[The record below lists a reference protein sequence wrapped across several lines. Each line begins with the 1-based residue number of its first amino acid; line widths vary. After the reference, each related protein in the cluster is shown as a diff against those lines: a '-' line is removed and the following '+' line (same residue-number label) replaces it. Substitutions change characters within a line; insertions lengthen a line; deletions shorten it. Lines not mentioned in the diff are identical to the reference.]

1 MNHYNPIS
9 WPTIPV
15 SQILDIIT
23 ISDVNLEKVQ
33 ALDKATKETIIKLLN
48 IELTQGSDYK
58 IMLVYMP
65 PGKKLWIH
73 SDKPVETKDLGKSEK
88 AIFLPLTSCE
98 KLHWSWFECIDH
110 SQIIY
115 HGEKGMWQ
123 QVIPM
128 MPYSAAKEIETVS
141 ANKTMITDI
150 GTWHALSNESDTP
163 EIALSI
169 RILPWSWEEFS
180 TNVIPFPVTFKQ

>member
-1 MNHYNPIS
+1 MNHFKLIN
-9 WPTIPV
+9 WPAIP
-15 SQILDIIT
+15 SAQILDIIK
-23 ISDVNLEKVQ
+23 IADPESEKVQ
-33 ALDKATKETIIKLLN
+33 ALDKITQEMIIKLLN
-48 IELTQGSDYK
+48 IELSQGSGYK

-98 KLHWSWFECIDH
+98 KLYWSWFECIDP

-115 HGEKGMWQ
+115 HVEKGMWQ

-128 MPYSAAKEIETVS
+128 MPYSAAKEIATVS

-169 RILPWSWEEFS
+169 RILPWSWEKFS
-180 TNVIPFPVTFKQ
+180 TNVIPFPITL